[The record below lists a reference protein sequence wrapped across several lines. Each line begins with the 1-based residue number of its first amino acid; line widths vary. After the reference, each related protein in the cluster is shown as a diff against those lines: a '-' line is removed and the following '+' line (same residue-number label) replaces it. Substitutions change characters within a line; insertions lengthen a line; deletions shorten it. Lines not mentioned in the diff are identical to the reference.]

1 MTNFRVKKE
10 TRSFGHD
17 VLFNSCQQS
26 LQCYKGLNFLQ
37 YLFQQEFFQHV
48 TLDVQSF
55 TIYFESSIGESKEER
70 KRRIEQ

>member
-10 TRSFGHD
+10 ARSFGHD
-17 VLFNSCQQS
+17 VLVNSCQQS

-48 TLDVQSF
+48 TLDV
-55 TIYFESSIGESKEER
+55 
-70 KRRIEQ
+70 